1 MSKKQKMQAPAVTDV
16 AAIAAV
22 AAVAPVVQPTVAQV
36 AAVLGV
42 VPTIEGLTLEKV
54 ETMTSAQLISGFGNK
69 SNAIRGLSA
78 LGMKTGPIAKKLG
91 IIYQHARN
99 VLSKPLKRVVK
110 DERDA
115 AKAVEATPAVV
126 TQEVQSQVAA

>member
-16 AAIAAV
+16 AAIAAI
-22 AAVAPVVQPTVAQV
+22 APVVQPTVTQV

-54 ETMTSAQLISGFGNK
+54 ETMTAAQLISGFGNK

-91 IIYQHARN
+91 LIYQHARN
-99 VLSKPLKRVVK
+99 VLSKPLKRAIK